1 MSKTLRFFL
10 TGLLT
15 YILLLAVLLN
25 VKASPSRQTPPLPS
39 EGWRVCQDL
48 GVGSVPGLVEDR
60 QRFALC
66 NPPTGWE
73 VQAYCLNPG
82 VTPPG
87 IGALCSLIG
96 ESTFWCGDTIQ
107 QLELYAIL
115 QIPPTPTET
124 PTATATNTP
133 SATPTP
139 TETATNTPTETATS
153 IPTATASSTPL
164 QTSTPIATRPPAI
177 ASPTPTVAGPSATP
191 PLPRVAPGGPGN
203 LAAVSISILLS
214 GALFVGLITFVRRST
229 RMR

>member
-10 TGLLT
+10 AGLFT
-15 YILLLAVLLN
+15 CILLLDVLFT
-25 VKASPSRQTPPLPS
+25 VKASPNRQTPPLPT

-48 GVGSVPGLVEDR
+48 GVGSVPGLAEDR
-60 QRFALC
+60 QRFAVC
-66 NPPTGWE
+66 NPSTGWE

-87 IGALCSLIG
+87 IGTLCSLVG
-96 ESTFWCGDTIQ
+96 ESTFWCGDTVQ
-107 QLELYAIL
+107 QLELYGIL

-124 PTATATNTP
+124 STATATNTP

-139 TETATNTPTETATS
+139 TATATNTPTATASS

-164 QTSTPIATRPPAI
+164 PTSTLVATRPPAI
-177 ASPTPTVAGPSATP
+177 ASPTSTP

-203 LAAVSISILLS
+203 LEAVSISILLA
-214 GALFVGLITFVRRST
+214 GALLAGLITIVRQYKRP
-229 RMR
+229 R